1 MKTYLPSK
9 EDAARKWLVLD
20 AENKVL
26 GRLASRAAVLLMGKS
41 KGCYTQFLDTGDF
54 VIIVNASKVRLT
66 GKKLDQ
72 KMYRRHT
79 QHPGGLREIS
89 ARDLMAS
96 RPERVIESAVRGML
110 PKTKLGRAMR
120 KKLKVYADGDHP
132 HKAQKPVTVEL

>member
-72 KMYRRHT
+72 KIYRRHT

-96 RPERVIESAVRGML
+96 RPERVIERAVHGML

>member
-96 RPERVIESAVRGML
+96 RPERVIERAVRGML

>member
-9 EDAARKWLVLD
+9 EDADRKWLVLD

-96 RPERVIESAVRGML
+96 RPERVIERAVHGML

-132 HKAQKPVTVEL
+132 HKAQKPVTIE

>member
-1 MKTYLPSK
+1 MKTYLPSQ

-72 KMYRRHT
+72 KIYRRHT

-96 RPERVIESAVRGML
+96 RPERVIERAVHGML

>member
-1 MKTYLPSK
+1 MKTYLPSR

-20 AENKVL
+20 ADNQVL

-72 KMYRRHT
+72 KIYRRHT

-96 RPERVIESAVRGML
+96 RPERVIER
-110 PKTKLGRAMR
+110 
-120 KKLKVYADGDHP
+120 
-132 HKAQKPVTVEL
+132 